1 MTKAK
6 QKPGKVGTAS
16 KPKNRH
22 TKAEQELIV
31 RLIVR
36 LLEQGETKGE
46 IKRIVS
52 KQFGIVART
61 IEVYIS
67 RARGVI
73 AENTGATIAELRN
86 EAYLRLL
93 KVYRSTSNERN
104 KLLAVQGMIDLLG
117 LKMQPGV
124 EPTAAANIDRRQ
136 VVRELRADP
145 GLAEYYRQQAAA
157 DDAAACNIPRTT
169 AADAPESSQIDDS
182 EEVDD

>member
-1 MTKAK
+1 MSQT
-6 QKPGKVGTAS
+6 T
-16 KPKNRH
+16 PKTQRHRH
-22 TKAEQELIV
+22 TKDEQELIV

-46 IKRIVS
+46 IKRIVNR
-52 KQFGIVART
+52 QFGIAART

-67 RARGVI
+67 RARSVI

-93 KVYRSTSNERN
+93 KVYRDTSNERN
-104 KLLAVQGMIDLLG
+104 KLLAVQGMIELLG
-117 LKMQPGV
+117 LKMQPGI

-157 DDAAACNIPRTT
+157 DDAATCDIPRNTQP
-169 AADAPESSQIDDS
+169 DPPESTQIDDS